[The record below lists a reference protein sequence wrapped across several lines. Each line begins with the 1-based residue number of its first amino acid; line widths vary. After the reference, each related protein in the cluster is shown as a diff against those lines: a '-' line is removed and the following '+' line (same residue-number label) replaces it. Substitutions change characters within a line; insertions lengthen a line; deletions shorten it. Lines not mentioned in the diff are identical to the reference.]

1 MAASPLDRL
10 GRVYEQEPV
19 EVDAARA
26 LAYARAT
33 NDDNP
38 VYLSGEVLPPL
49 FGVVPAWPAFLAVV
63 DDLVPPDSM
72 SRLLHAGHDMRFH
85 RPLVAGSRLA
95 TSAEVSGVR
104 SARAGAWITV
114 RLQSR
119 TDGGSVALEQFAT
132 LFVRGLDAGGS
143 GGVATPAHPFP
154 PAARAVPV
162 ATTKVHVDF
171 DQTIRYTEASG
182 DTNAIHLDEAVA
194 KAAGLPGVILHGL
207 CTMAM
212 CGRAVIA
219 VTASDDPT
227 RLKRLA
233 LRFSQ
238 PVFPGSD
245 VATSVYDAGA
255 DEGATINRYAFEATS
270 GEQRVVK
277 DGLAE
282 VAA

>member
-1 MAASPLDRL
+1 MAAAPLDRL

-38 VYLSGEVLPPL
+38 AYLSGDVLPPL

-63 DDLVPPDSM
+63 GDLVPPDSM

-104 SARAGAWITV
+104 AARAGAWISV

-119 TDGGSVALEQFAT
+119 ADGGPVALEQFAT

-143 GGVATPAHPFP
+143 GGVATPGHPFP
-154 PAARAVPV
+154 PSARSAPV
-162 ATTKVHVDF
+162 ATFKVDVDF
-171 DQTIRYTEASG
+171 DQTSRYAEASG
-182 DTNAIHLDEAVA
+182 DTNAIHLDEAAA
-194 KAAGLPGVILHGL
+194 KAAGLPGVIVHGL

-212 CGRAVIA
+212 CGRAVVA
-219 VTASDDPT
+219 AAAGDDPT

-238 PVFPGSD
+238 PVLPGSD
-245 VATSVYDAGA
+245 VSTSVYGAGT
-255 DEGATINRYAFEATS
+255 DEGARNARYAFEATS
-270 GEQRVVK
+270 GEKRVVK